1 MRNEKGKNATV
12 TPEACPCGLPLS
24 YRECCGRFIDGDTP
38 APDAERL
45 MRSRYTAYAL
55 GREAYLLAT
64 WHPDTRPP
72 AGHLEGK
79 LKPKWLGLRVLE
91 HRQQDADHATVAFVA
106 RYKLGGMALRMGE
119 TSRFVRLAERWL
131 YLDGGVAETG

>member
-1 MRNEKGKNATV
+1 MGKEMGNKASV
-12 TPEACPCGLPLS
+12 TPEACPCGLPLP
-24 YRECCGRFIDGDTP
+24 YRECCGRYIDGDTP

-45 MRSRYTAYAL
+45 MRSRYSAYAL

-72 AGHLEGK
+72 VGHLEGK
-79 LKPKWLGLRVLE
+79 LKPKWLGLQVLD

-106 RYKLGGMALRMGE
+106 RYKLGGLALKMRE
-119 TSRFVRLAERWL
+119 TSRFVRVTGRWY
-131 YLDGGVAETG
+131 YLDGQVPEGG